1 MGCLSG
7 CLQGGTQRIAGGLQN
22 LAQIL
27 RRVLQE
33 EPALPTPWLQTSGL
47 GNLRRYVSVIKASQF
62 VVPRD
67 GSPRTHTPGLA
78 HCRANPVD
86 PWLFA
91 ALSACG
97 HVGVSQLCSRGLH
110 RAKCS

>member
-1 MGCLSG
+1 M
-7 CLQGGTQRIAGGLQN
+7 QRIAGGLQN
-22 LAQIL
+22 VAQIL
-27 RRVLQE
+27 PRVLQE

-47 GNLRRYVSVIKASQF
+47 GNLRRHVSVIKASQF
-62 VVPRD
+62 VVPHD
-67 GSPRTHTPGLA
+67 GSTPGLA

-86 PWLFA
+86 PWLFV

-97 HVGVSQLCSRGLH
+97 RVGVSQLCSCGLH